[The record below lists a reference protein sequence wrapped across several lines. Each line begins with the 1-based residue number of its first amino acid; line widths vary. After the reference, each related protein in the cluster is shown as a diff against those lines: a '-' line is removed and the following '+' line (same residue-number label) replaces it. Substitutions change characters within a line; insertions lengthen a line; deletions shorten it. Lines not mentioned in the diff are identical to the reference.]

1 MMNKWEEA
9 MEPLFRIVERQEAMI
24 MRLIDLLNYKGI
36 LTEDEYN
43 KYLSSEALDE
53 LMERINERLKEEED
67 EI

>member
-1 MMNKWEEA
+1 MTNKLEEA

-53 LMERINERLKEEED
+53 LMERIDERLKEEEN
-67 EI
+67 E

>member
-24 MRLIDLLNYKGI
+24 MRLIDLLNHKGI

-53 LMERINERLKEEED
+53 LMERIDERLKEEED

>member
-1 MMNKWEEA
+1 MTNKWEEA

-53 LMERINERLKEEED
+53 LMERIDERLKEEED
-67 EI
+67 E

>member
-53 LMERINERLKEEED
+53 LMERIDERLKEEED

>member
-1 MMNKWEEA
+1 
-9 MEPLFRIVERQEAMI
+9 

-53 LMERINERLKEEED
+53 LMKRIDERLKEEED